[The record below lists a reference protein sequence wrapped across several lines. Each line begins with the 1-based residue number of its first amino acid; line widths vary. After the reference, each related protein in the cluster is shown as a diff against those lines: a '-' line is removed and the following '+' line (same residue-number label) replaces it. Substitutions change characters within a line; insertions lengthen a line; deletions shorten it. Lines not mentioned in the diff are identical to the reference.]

1 MKTRCRLLWLGAL
14 AVALLAWPSAASARS
29 KSEVISSMKAT
40 YPALLKLL
48 AAGKVGETYQGLVDA
63 VKSSYLGEK
72 VEAAG
77 KTVTVAQLI
86 KTVNADRSEYFQISA
101 KENNTTPEV
110 IAKNCA
116 QRRKSKL
123 NSGEFWKREDE
134 TWVRKK

>member
-110 IAKNCA
+110 IAKNYA

-123 NSGEFWKREDE
+123 KSGEFWKREDE